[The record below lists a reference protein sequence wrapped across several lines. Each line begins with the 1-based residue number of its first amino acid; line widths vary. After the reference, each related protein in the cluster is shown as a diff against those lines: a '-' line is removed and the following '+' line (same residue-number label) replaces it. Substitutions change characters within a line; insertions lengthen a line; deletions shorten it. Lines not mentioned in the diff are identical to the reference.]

1 MKGGVHK
8 TGIIFSRVLDREISL
23 FIREISHY
31 VRNDDYEV

>member
-8 TGIIFSRVLDREISL
+8 TGIIFSRVLDREISFL
-23 FIREISHY
+23 IEEISHC